1 MNVQVVSWVPER
13 IKTYDLRKV
22 GNPWKASNWWQVSS
36 KPPKTQILTV
46 VLENCQKSALKQSNW
61 ILFFLNFVNLSKI
74 FFQICKTV
82 YKSLRKKGLPFAWL
96 FPWKLLW
103 FLFACNWHAKLSA
116 NEIVFGYSKIYGK
129 DRLIYS
135 RLTDRNDEI
144 KIILANF
151 PSWMS
156 NCNAQNPALL
166 DSFLVTDPSNYSA
179 VAFPPL
185 LNTDYVVSAC
195 IYLSFTRKC
204 SFSSCSIWHF

>member
-1 MNVQVVSWVPER
+1 MFGNN
-13 IKTYDLRKV
+13 DKV
-22 GNPWKASNWWQVSS
+22 RSRSFKKQIMIIVLQNS
-36 KPPKTQILTV
+36 K
-46 VLENCQKSALKQSNW
+46 KSAVKHSIEKPML
-61 ILFFLNFVNLSKI
+61 LNFVNLSKI

-82 YKSLRKKGLPFAWL
+82 YKSLRKNGLPFAWL

-135 RLTDRNDEI
+135 RLTDRHDEI